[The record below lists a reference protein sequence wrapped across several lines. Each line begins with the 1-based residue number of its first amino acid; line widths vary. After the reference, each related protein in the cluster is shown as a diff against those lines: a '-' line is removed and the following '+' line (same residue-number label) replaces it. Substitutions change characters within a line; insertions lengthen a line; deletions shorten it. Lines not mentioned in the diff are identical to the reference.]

1 MTLREYAQ
9 ILDHSI
15 WGLELAIDEFDTGH
29 ALDRQRTQK
38 QLEELRR
45 LKKERQENDTTI
57 NDTERSAGRR

>member
-1 MTLREYAQ
+1 MTPQTRAQ
-9 ILDHSI
+9 VLDHSI
-15 WGLELAIDEFDTGH
+15 WALELAIDEFDTGH

-57 NDTERSAGRR
+57 NNT